1 MFSTLIHVNST
12 CSNPEQ
18 LIYCIITP
26 YYLLFNL
33 STLIPPILKKTA
45 TLTYKLF
52 GGTVPPLTH
61 QKIIGIDE
69 KFKKLSYFHNF
80 HNTRNPHQKII
91 GIDEKFKKL
100 SYFHNTRNPIRKID
114 YKLSERCIYKIFVEK
129 NNTKNLNFLWLKSL
143 G

>member
-69 KFKKLSYFHNF
+69 KFKKLSYFHN
-80 HNTRNPHQKII
+80 
-91 GIDEKFKKL
+91 
-100 SYFHNTRNPIRKID
+100 TRNPIRKID

-143 G
+143 GD